1 MNVFEYLTSNC
12 LLGAR
17 CGSWVL
23 FIVTLV
29 NLCSRSLSLLFLHSL
44 DFSIYNPAVYRQWW
58 FCFLLFSPCV
68 FSHLALYVDLGR
80 SQLCE
85 AWVRAVRPASILF

>member
-1 MNVFEYLTSNC
+1 MNVFGYLTSSC

-58 FCFLLFSPCV
+58 FCFY
-68 FSHLALYVDLGR
+68 FSHPVSSVTLPCMLTWAGAGFVKHG
-80 SQLCE
+80 
-85 AWVRAVRPASILF
+85 